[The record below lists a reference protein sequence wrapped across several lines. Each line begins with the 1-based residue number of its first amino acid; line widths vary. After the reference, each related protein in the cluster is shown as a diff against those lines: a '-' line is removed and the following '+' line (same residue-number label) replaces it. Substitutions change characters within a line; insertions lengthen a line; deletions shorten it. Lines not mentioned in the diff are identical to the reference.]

1 MKSIK
6 GRRPIEKPERYTKR
20 SIFAFII
27 ICSSLIAV
35 LILNPVSKN
44 YVYTHTLNQ
53 WIRNSPGKS
62 MMYIIGTENKYFRQV
77 LPRDSKPPNTLSV
90 IIELLTDIQSQR
102 TASLLLD
109 EIPGFKTFDT
119 KIIVA
124 GEGTNYSNLPIE
136 SSPPMDVLLKERE
149 LSEENLK
156 EIEKTDQSTEHKH
169 EEPSKSTEG
178 KKVAFIYHTHSR
190 ESFLPYLKGED
201 NPDNA
206 HDSKMNIML
215 VGKKLGEQLEQKG
228 IGTEVNTRDIVKEL
242 ESKGLDYRSSY
253 KMTREILQ
261 TSTNQNRDLTFFF
274 DLHRDSQR
282 RAITTKKIQGKDYA
296 RLFFIIGTEYHN
308 YEKNLRF
315 AKGLNTRL
323 EQKYPGISRGIFEKN
338 KSQGN
343 GVYNQ
348 DLSTHSIIIEVGGVD
363 NTLEEMYRTTDALAE
378 VIAEYY
384 WQAEA
389 VTNQ

>member
-1 MKSIK
+1 
-6 GRRPIEKPERYTKR
+6 
-20 SIFAFII
+20 
-27 ICSSLIAV
+27 
-35 LILNPVSKN
+35 
-44 YVYTHTLNQ
+44 
-53 WIRNSPGKS
+53 
-62 MMYIIGTENKYFRQV
+62 MYIIGTENKYFRQV

-206 HDSKMNIML
+206 HDSKINIML

-228 IGTEVNTRDIVKEL
+228 IGTEVNTTDIVKEL

-253 KMTREILQ
+253 K
-261 TSTNQNRDLTFFF
+261 
-274 DLHRDSQR
+274 
-282 RAITTKKIQGKDYA
+282 
-296 RLFFIIGTEYHN
+296 
-308 YEKNLRF
+308 
-315 AKGLNTRL
+315 
-323 EQKYPGISRGIFEKN
+323 
-338 KSQGN
+338 
-343 GVYNQ
+343 
-348 DLSTHSIIIEVGGVD
+348 
-363 NTLEEMYRTTDALAE
+363 
-378 VIAEYY
+378 
-384 WQAEA
+384 
-389 VTNQ
+389 